1 MACRFRRKVEGK
13 PCVHYIK
20 PGLCALPQFFRCIE
34 YVEKFEPQLSYS
46 SLMSFL
52 RCRRK
57 WYIEEILGLEP
68 IEEMI
73 PLPLKRGRDMHS
85 LLAAMCDE
93 DQEKVA
99 PFILNHRDEQEAV
112 ELAKITALG
121 DAMEELGLVE
131 PLKGKTEWEFTLME
145 EKLPRLHGFIDVVGG
160 DWFAEFKYTGRPQ
173 EYLHP
178 TFAKSQLAIYFLAL
192 PDADKALM
200 RPIRVPQ
207 MRPGVNEDLNKY
219 TDRLKEDILR
229 RPAFYFPNY
238 DSKRKIWG
246 STVYRTEI
254 EFEEVKERLRW
265 AVREIKRMVKEGS
278 YFRNETA
285 CFFPDQCPYLQLCET
300 GLASPLLYR
309 RKGDKQV
316 GNGETKPEEVAW

>member
-1 MACRFRRKVEGK
+1 MGCKLRRKVKGK

-34 YVEKFEPQLSYS
+34 YVEKFEPQMSYS

-68 IEEMI
+68 IEEMV
-73 PLPLKRGRDMHS
+73 PLPLKRGKDMHRALAMLIGEEDIQTFS
-85 LLAAMCDE
+85 LSP
-93 DQEKVA
+93 Q
-99 PFILNHRDEQEAV
+99 DEQERV
-112 ELAKITALG
+112 EIRKIDALIG
-121 DAMEELGLVE
+121 AMEELSLHE
-131 PLKGKTEWEFTLME
+131 PLRGQVEREFMVVE
-145 EKLPRLHGFIDVVGG
+145 EGLPKLHGFIDVVGD

-207 MRPGVNEDLNKY
+207 MRPGANEDLDRY
-219 TDRLKEDILR
+219 TERLREDILR

-238 DSKRKIWG
+238 DSKRRTWG
-246 STVYRTEI
+246 SSIYRTEI
-254 EFEEVKERLRW
+254 EFAEVKERLRW

-316 GNGETKPEEVAW
+316 GDGKTKPEGVAW